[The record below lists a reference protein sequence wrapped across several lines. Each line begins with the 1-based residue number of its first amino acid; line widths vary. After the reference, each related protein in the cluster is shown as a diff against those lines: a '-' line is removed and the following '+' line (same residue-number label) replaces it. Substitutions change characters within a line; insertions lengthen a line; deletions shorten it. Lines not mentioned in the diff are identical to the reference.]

1 MTLLFSAKNVLK
13 ADSDDATSDDVIVA
27 VMSFFHPPAS
37 SSSLLSFFSL
47 LLLRCFRSAA
57 SVGNFT
63 SSAERT
69 RNMIRVVRLGNGC
82 GSVGRAVDSGTRDLR
97 FEPRQRQN
105 FIYQLYD
112 RKDENKGKEAWNGT
126 SLKKLFSFSR

>member
-47 LLLRCFRSAA
+47 LLRRCFRSAA

-69 RNMIRVVRLGNGC
+69 RNQRHVKSS
-82 GSVGRAVDSGTRDLR
+82 SVFL
-97 FEPRQRQN
+97 
-105 FIYQLYD
+105 
-112 RKDENKGKEAWNGT
+112 DETFHSQQK
-126 SLKKLFSFSR
+126 SFK